1 MPNFHQ
7 HYNNISKKE
16 KQVVSVNV
24 NSKIAFKNFKYF
36 QINITVSM
44 AIYMVSMKNNRTTIC
59 MVKSTASG
67 VSEGGIK
74 IVLDK

>member
-7 HYNNISKKE
+7 QYHNISKKE
-16 KQVVSVNV
+16 KQVVSVKV
-24 NSKIAFKNFKYF
+24 NEKIAFKNFKYF

-59 MVKSTASG
+59 MVKRTASG
-67 VSEGGIK
+67 VSERGIK